1 MLERIQNWLVIPEKY
16 PDIIEQRRAQLLGGL
31 LLFLTTV
38 AIIWHF
44 VEFSVLERA
53 NAEFFGNLAMVRLI
67 QVLPLVLSVWINRQ
81 GYYRFT
87 AMLFTIVAMLS
98 LTYSAISQPIQFLD
112 IVLAFFIL
120 PLILSS
126 IFLDSKT
133 TVGYFLIAC
142 VCVLFVSLYRVSGLD
157 KILGS
162 LLLLVMNGG
171 LVILFKYNREILEKE
186 RLKLLEDSEARSRE
200 KLENAVAERTT
211 ELQNAN
217 LKLAL
222 EVNTR
227 RQAEEDLEIERKML
241 AQRVDERTLELSN
254 ANHELAQ
261 TARMKDEF
269 LASMS
274 HELRTPLTGIL
285 GVSEA
290 LEEGIYGDLNQ
301 EQLDAIKTIEQS
313 GSHLLDLI
321 NDVLDVAKIGSG
333 TLQLDITSFSLD
345 EVCSNA
351 LNLVR
356 PIAQEKHLKIVYA
369 MDGAVQT
376 LQGDARRVKQI
387 LVNLLSNAVK
397 FTEWGG
403 EVGLEVQGDA
413 DEQLVRIMVWDNG
426 IGIVEEDQH
435 RLFKPFIQL
444 DGSLSRKH
452 TGTGLGLAIV
462 YNFVQLHGGSIALE
476 SQPNVGT
483 RFIVSLP
490 WNPTQLSDLVTMP
503 FISTAQGYG
512 QRALIIEDSK
522 VAANQFARYLTD
534 LGLSVSIET
543 HGRNAVERVLQ
554 NQCDIVILDVLLP
567 DVSGWSV
574 LNRLKAD
581 PRTSHIPVIIVSVV
595 RDIAHG
601 ISLGAHSYLIKPI
614 KRNELYEA
622 IYNARQ
628 AIYPRQENVLVV
640 ADPDQLELD
649 TSQYLPKILL
659 VDDNESSLTFIS
671 DFLATR
677 SFNVLTAQSGYQAL
691 EIARTQAPSLILM
704 DIQMPGMDGLE
715 TIRRL
720 RDTAGLETTPIIAL
734 TALVMPGDRS
744 RCLAAGAND
753 YLSKPIGLKKLE
765 ATIMGTLKSH
775 HRLNESPR
783 QNT

>member
-1 MLERIQNWLVIPEKY
+1 MLERIQNWLVLSEKY
-16 PDIIEQRRAQLLGGL
+16 PDLIEQRRAKLLGGL
-31 LLFLTTV
+31 LLFLTVV
-38 AIIWHF
+38 AILWYF
-44 VEFSVLERA
+44 VEFSVLGRA
-53 NAEFFGNLAMVRLI
+53 SSEFFGSLALVRLI
-67 QVLPLVLSVWINRQ
+67 QVLPLVLSVWINRH

-98 LTYSAISQPIQFLD
+98 LTYSAMTQAVEYLD

-133 TVGYFLIAC
+133 TVGYFLVAC
-142 VCVLFVSLYRVSGLD
+142 ICVLIASLYRGVGLD
-157 KILGS
+157 KISGS

-171 LVILFKYNREILEKE
+171 LVILFKYNRELLEKE
-186 RLKLLEDSEARSRE
+186 RLKMVEDAEARSRE
-200 KLENAVAERTT
+200 ILEKAVAERTA
-211 ELQNAN
+211 ELETTN
-217 LKLAL
+217 LQL
-222 EVNTR
+222 EHEVITR
-227 RQAEEDLEIERKML
+227 RRAEESLEIERKML

-345 EVCSNA
+345 EVCTNA

-356 PIAQEKHLKIVYA
+356 PIAQEKQLKIVYA
-369 MDGAVQT
+369 MDSAVQT
-376 LQGDARRVKQI
+376 LQGDARRIKQI
-387 LVNLLSNAVK
+387 LVNLLGNAVK
-397 FTEWGG
+397 FTERGG
-403 EVGLEVQGDA
+403 TVGLEVQGDV
-413 DEQLVRIMVWDNG
+413 DEQVVHISVWDNG
-426 IGIVEEDQH
+426 IGILEEDQQ

-490 WNPTQLSDLVTMP
+490 WNPNQSSDQVPMSDG
-503 FISTAQGYG
+503 FTAQGYG

-522 VAANQFARYLTD
+522 VTANQFARYLTD

-543 HGRNAVERVLQ
+543 HGKNAVERVLQ
-554 NQCDIVILDVLLP
+554 NRCDIVILDILLP

-581 PRTSHIPVIIVSVV
+581 PRTSHIPVIVVSVV
-595 RDIAHG
+595 RDVAHG
-601 ISLGAHSYLIKPI
+601 LNLGASSYLIKPI
-614 KRNELYEA
+614 KRNELYDA

-628 AIYPRQENVLVV
+628 AVYPRQENVLVV

-649 TSQYLPKILL
+649 VSQSLPKILL
-659 VDDNESSLTFIS
+659 VDDNGSSLTFIS

-677 SFNVLTAQSGYQAL
+677 FFNVLTAQSGYQAI
-691 EIARTQAPSLILM
+691 EIARTQLPSLILM

-720 RDTAGLETTPIIAL
+720 RDIAGLQTTPIIAL

-765 ATIMGTLKSH
+765 ATILGTLQSH
-775 HRLNESPR
+775 NRISESTR